1 MSRQFAVV
9 GMGRFGMTV
18 ARGLTEGGVEVLA
31 IDKNLG
37 SVEAIADD
45 VSEAVCFDATQ
56 RSLLESHAVH
66 TMDGIVVG
74 IGEDFEATVLVT
86 ALAKELEV
94 PVIVGRAY
102 DDVQRRILKMVGAT
116 EVVNPEE
123 EVGKRLARSLTTLDV
138 VDFIDLPEGYELREL
153 RLPAK
158 YHDQPLSSLLNDC
171 AERVVAVR
179 ISRELTEVTE
189 EGETSTTVRIPV
201 PTEDTPLREGDTI
214 ALIGPSRV
222 LERL

>member
-1 MSRQFAVV
+1 
-9 GMGRFGMTV
+9 
-18 ARGLTEGGVEVLA
+18 VLA
-31 IDKNLG
+31 IDKNLAL
-37 SVEAIADD
+37 VEAVADD

-56 RSLLESHAVH
+56 RALLESHAVH
-66 TMDGIVVG
+66 KMDGIVVG
-74 IGEDFEATVLVT
+74 IGEDFESMVLVT
-86 ALAKELEV
+86 ALAKEMGV

-102 DDVQRRILKMVGAT
+102 DDVQRRILKIVGAT

-123 EVGKRLARSLTTLDV
+123 EVGKRLARSLTSLDV

-153 RLPAK
+153 KLPTRYVDK
-158 YHDQPLSSLLNDC
+158 PLSALLSDC

-179 ISRELTEVTE
+179 ISREITESTD
-189 EGETSTTVRIPV
+189 EGETTRTVRIPV
-201 PTEDTPLREGDTI
+201 PNDDAPLREGDTV